1 MGPPPGIQGFCGQRK
16 PFPPHGLAGGL
27 NAAQLAS
34 AVVAEPLRVV
44 YALPTKWSWGLS
56 HPSPLGMVAM
66 VSFPP
71 WPKGQVIAGSVAA
84 VLTDLLVMPHHSS
97 LRSSPC
103 FHREIEFLNPTEV
116 ALCRTGA
123 STPSGGEGWQNFLLQ
138 HFPAAAFFTNSTNS
152 PLWYLQV
159 LTEMSIN
166 TECFSGTSSLCDPLL
181 CFLHLFY
188 INHLKIPVDDTAGQQ
203 RKYSYNLPWSSI
215 QPLRQ
220 TTCSAR
226 DHPTPVQ
233 VYTFPA
239 KIPWES
245 GKAADDGWIHLC
257 ATTFPAAEDHVRNNL
272 RGEQS
277 TSLGKVEDMEIN
289 QGKIT
294 ALQNSLHYA
303 AMER

>member
-1 MGPPPGIQGFCGQRK
+1 MELGTLPSFPSRHDGNGFFPSLAQGTGHCWQRGWSSHRPAGDATSLKFEVFPLFLQRDWVFEPNRSSLVQDRSIHTFRRWGMTELPPP
-16 PFPPHGLAGGL
+16 
-27 NAAQLAS
+27 
-34 AVVAEPLRVV
+34 
-44 YALPTKWSWGLS
+44 TLS
-56 HPSPLGMVAM
+56 CCS
-66 VSFPP
+66 
-71 WPKGQVIAGSVAA
+71 
-84 VLTDLLVMPHHSS
+84 
-97 LRSSPC
+97 
-103 FHREIEFLNPTEV
+103 
-116 ALCRTGA
+116 
-123 STPSGGEGWQNFLLQ
+123 
-138 HFPAAAFFTNSTNS
+138 FFTNSTNS

-166 TECFSGTSSLCDPLL
+166 TECFSGTPSLCDPLL

-203 RKYSYNLPWSSI
+203 RKYSYNLPWSSV

-233 VYTFPA
+233 VYTFLA

-257 ATTFPAAEDHVRNNL
+257 ATTFPAAKDHVRNNL

-277 TSLGKVEDMEIN
+277 MSLGKVEDMEIN